1 MEVEIQRCPCQ
12 GEIEHDSYPSA
23 EYKFGSEIT
32 KILPMI
38 CPDSDLNM
46 DGLIERYQGLIEI
59 GQDNKSATYASY
71 YQGNILRIEKDLYLY
86 RFGDVEDSQEYF
98 YRVGSFKDAFIALQ
112 QKWGYEGFL
121 PWKEIIIA
129 SGLGYLDAIKDWGGL
144 VPGEIFATGDYGPG
158 SFITVSTNR
167 DDSEVR
173 DFINNSETEEI
184 RTQAKQWQLNLERW
198 VQAQDEKQ

>member
-12 GEIEHDSYPSA
+12 GEIEHDSYPTA

-32 KILPMI
+32 MILPMI
-38 CPDSDLNM
+38 CPDSDLDM
-46 DGLIERYQGLIEI
+46 DGLEELYPKLIEI
-59 GQDNKSATYASY
+59 GNYSEAHIYASY
-71 YQGNILRIEKDLYLY
+71 YQGIILRIEKDLYLH
-86 RFGDVEDSQEYF
+86 RFGDVDDSEGYF

-184 RTQAKQWQLNLERW
+184 RAQAVQWQLDLERW
-198 VQAQDEKQ
+198 IEAQDEKK

>member
-1 MEVEIQRCPCQ
+1 MEVEIQPCPCQ
-12 GEIEHDSYPSA
+12 GEIEHDSYPTA

-46 DGLIERYQGLIEI
+46 DGLVERYQGLIEI
-59 GQDNKSATYASY
+59 GQPLGSAMYASY

-86 RFGDVEDSQEYF
+86 RFGDLDDSEGYF
-98 YRVGSFKDAFIALQ
+98 YLIGSFKDAFISLLQ
-112 QKWGYEGFL
+112 KCTYEGSL
-121 PWKEIIIA
+121 AWKEIIIA
-129 SGLGYLDAIKDWGGL
+129 SGLGYLDAIKDWGNL
-144 VPGEIFATGDYGPG
+144 VPGEIFATGDYEPG

-173 DFINNSETEEI
+173 DFIKNSETEEI
-184 RTQAKQWQLNLERW
+184 RAKAKQWQLNLENW
-198 VQAQDEKQ
+198 VHNQNKKK